1 MSEIKAKFVRTVAPA
16 GVSINFTG
24 ICGNSH
30 HYYAVDISL
39 IKLMLERGVLVYEKL
54 EEPAEDGSTEVLLT
68 LDNYNTDLDGQEISS
83 SEVIV
88 PNIEKQIQDTHTAER
103 TEFLREKGLE
113 IKDKQ
118 TQSYKEYFNIIDETT
133 VSDND
138 EITTEEILEMFNLTL
153 EEYNALKEAIGENEP
168 TSEILEQY
176 GLTQAQYTELE
187 NSLSE
192 NN

>member
-187 NSLSE
+187 NNLSE